1 MLRPENRTGLVRAHK
16 APSVET
22 ISTPHLDVA
31 TMTGLHEILD
41 TVRCAE
47 RALPAIAGLAETIY
61 RYSEG
66 CEMTDAERRELQ
78 AMRAIISAGRH

>member
-1 MLRPENRTGLVRAHK
+1 
-16 APSVET
+16 
-22 ISTPHLDVA
+22 
-31 TMTGLHEILD
+31 MTALHEILD

-66 CEMTDAERRELQ
+66 CEMTDAERRDLEH
-78 AMRAIISAGRH
+78 MRAIISAGR